1 MNPQPF
7 TYQHFIL
14 AFQGCKD
21 NLLSCYIDMAIG
33 IYCTL
38 KGVTV
43 GARPKS
49 FKDYSTRYADAYE
62 VALNAVY
69 TVFTKIGAYNPPK
82 GIFKPYLHRALEN
95 AIKDILEAD
104 GKGDFFDQTSKKKK
118 GGDEPEKHSRVNVD
132 TFYGAAEPDD
142 TETKVSER
150 VRTYEDQWI
159 ETIISYVDS
168 LPKNKRDAI
177 YASAFGQ
184 ALRPDLIDYGRN
196 YAEELAQKYNTT
208 ARYIRKM
215 AADGKK
221 AALEEAQRLGYNERA
236 KRQFS
241 MELIQVK
248 KAPNI
253 HDMVIEA
260 SQKLTPYQQFK
271 FMLHMASKIEEL
283 EK

>member
-69 TVFTKIGAYNPPK
+69 TVFTKIGAYNPQK
-82 GIFKPYLHRALEN
+82 GTFKPYLHRALEN
-95 AIKDILEAD
+95 AIKDILRAD

-118 GGDEPEKHSRVNVD
+118 GG
-132 TFYGAAEPDD
+132 AEPDD
-142 TETKVSER
+142 TETKVAER

-241 MELIQVK
+241 LELIQVK
-248 KAPNI
+248 KTPNI